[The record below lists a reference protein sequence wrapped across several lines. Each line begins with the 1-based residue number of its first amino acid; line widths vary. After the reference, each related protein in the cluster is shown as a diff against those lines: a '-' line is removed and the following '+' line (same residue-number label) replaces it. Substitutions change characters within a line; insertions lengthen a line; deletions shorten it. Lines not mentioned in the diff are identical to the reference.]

1 MKNRILVRATLAVL
15 LATSTVAAV
24 ATPQPPVDESVSQ
37 STGIV
42 TPAQAI
48 GAARARLGFTHFAND
63 GGLAVCTERENWS
76 TDCKT
81 YVPPAEYIKRLFPK
95 REYVG
100 FQIFVLKDGP
110 QLYLYYR

>member
-1 MKNRILVRATLAVL
+1 MKNRFLVQAALAVAL
-15 LATSTVAAV
+15 VTGTVTAFAA
-24 ATPQPPVDESVSQ
+24 PQPPADESVSQ

-42 TPAQAI
+42 PPSQAI
-48 GAARARLGFTHFAND
+48 GAVRARLGFTHFAND